1 MCDPR
6 VIESARIADV
16 YLPLRNGSN
25 LALVNALAYTVIDE
39 DLADWDFIDGHTE
52 GFDAWWDVVQD
63 YAPEDVEGVT
73 GLDAE
78 RVRHAARRYAQA
90 RSAVLG
96 WGMGVTQQA
105 QGVQTVRALAAL
117 ALVTGHIG
125 RPNSG
130 LAPVRG
136 QNNVQG
142 SCDMGMWPSLYPG
155 YQRVDD
161 PAVRAKFAAAWG
173 VPEERLSLKEGYKL
187 TDLPHAVA
195 GGRIRAFYNFG
206 EDPLQTE
213 PDTAQMRRTLESLD
227 LLISQDIFIDADHG
241 AGRRGAARHLVGRA
255 RRRVHRLRPH
265 VPAHDGRLDAEGRM
279 SPRLADLRRPVR
291 PPGLSHALRGHAR
304 NMGRGARAVP
314 PVRRRHLR
322 QDGRVGYAQWPIFA
336 DAADDPK
343 NHGTPE
349 LYAGGAFTTPDGKA
363 HLAAAEWRAPT
374 EQPEKRYPLVLCTVR
389 EVGHYSCR
397 SMTGNCKALAAL
409 ADEPGYV
416 SMSPADADARGIQEE
431 ELVWVYSRRGKVLAR
446 AAVDE
451 RVNDGAVY
459 MTYQW
464 WIGKCNALTLHATDG
479 ESGTPEDKYSA
490 CEVEAIAD
498 QAWAERHL
506 LERYVA
512 LKEHLAKEAAAQ
524 DAVDAEGAA
533 DAGAVVVAAGAE
545 GCDGLGSSEVAGV
558 GVGSVAGS
566 SLCGGKAEAGS

>member
-1 MCDPR
+1 MECVGSGAMSVGIPTLEETDCILLFGYNPAASHPIVARRIVKAKERGAQLIVCDPR

-39 DLADWDFIDGHTE
+39 DLADWDFIDEHTE
-52 GFDAWWDVVQD
+52 GFDAWWDVVQN
-63 YAPEDVEGVT
+63 YAPEDVEDVT

-90 RSAVLG
+90 PSAVLG

-195 GGRIRAFYNFG
+195 EGRIRAFYNFG

-227 LLISQDIFIDADHG
+227 LLISQDIFITRP
-241 AGRRGAARHLVGRA
+241 RRWPTWCCPPPRGPSTTPCTPPPTARSSA
-255 RRRVHRLRPH
+255 RR
-265 VPAHDGRLDAEGRM
+265 
-279 SPRLADLRRPVR
+279 
-291 PPGLSHALRGHAR
+291 PP
-304 NMGRGARAVP
+304 
-314 PVRRRHLR
+314 
-322 QDGRVGYAQWPIFA
+322 
-336 DAADDPK
+336 
-343 NHGTPE
+343 
-349 LYAGGAFTTPDGKA
+349 
-363 HLAAAEWRAPT
+363 
-374 EQPEKRYPLVLCTVR
+374 
-389 EVGHYSCR
+389 
-397 SMTGNCKALAAL
+397 
-409 ADEPGYV
+409 
-416 SMSPADADARGIQEE
+416 
-431 ELVWVYSRRGKVLAR
+431 
-446 AAVDE
+446 
-451 RVNDGAVY
+451 
-459 MTYQW
+459 
-464 WIGKCNALTLHATDG
+464 
-479 ESGTPEDKYSA
+479 
-490 CEVEAIAD
+490 
-498 QAWAERHL
+498 
-506 LERYVA
+506 
-512 LKEHLAKEAAAQ
+512 
-524 DAVDAEGAA
+524 
-533 DAGAVVVAAGAE
+533 
-545 GCDGLGSSEVAGV
+545 
-558 GVGSVAGS
+558 
-566 SLCGGKAEAGS
+566 